1 VIEGL
6 NALAGSAFVALILAM
21 VGCIFLWRLIAQL
34 LMKIDKQWEIIGTL
48 AAGLK
53 DNNAITERA
62 LEMAARSGRSAR
74 A

>member
-1 VIEGL
+1 VLEGV
-6 NALAGSAFVALILAM
+6 NAVAASQFVALVIALVAC
-21 VGCIFLWRLIAQL
+21 VFLWRLILRL
-34 LMKIDKQWEIIGTL
+34 LERYDKQWELIGTL

-62 LEMAARSGRSAR
+62 LDAVERSAGTR